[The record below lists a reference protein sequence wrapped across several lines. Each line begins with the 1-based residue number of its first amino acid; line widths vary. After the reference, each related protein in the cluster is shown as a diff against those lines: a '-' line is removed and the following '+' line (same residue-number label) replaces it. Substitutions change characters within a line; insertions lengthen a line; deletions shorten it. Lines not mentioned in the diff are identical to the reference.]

1 MLAFCM
7 GVHPQLG
14 GGGCALASTSADAL
28 PRIGAAA
35 QGLSGAYLHKGESLL
50 HLRAA
55 G

>member
-28 PRIGAAA
+28 PPC
-35 QGLSGAYLHKGESLL
+35 LHKGEGLL
-50 HLRAA
+50 RLRAA